1 MSPVSSA
8 DSSIFNNP
16 EIKERNKQAIIIREQ
31 IQELLLRIEN
41 LEDEKLKAQGRKE
54 LDPLSEESAFKEEEI
69 QKVKRSLKKL
79 KKRAEKR
86 FQAGEYSL

>member
-1 MSPVSSA
+1 M
-8 DSSIFNNP
+8 
-16 EIKERNKQAIIIREQ
+16 
-31 IQELLLRIEN
+31 
-41 LEDEKLKAQGRKE
+41 KAQGREE

-69 QKVKRSLKKL
+69 QKAKQSLEKL